1 VITVLALAAVIVGQA
16 QVTDG
21 DTIRIGETRIR
32 LHGIDAPEAREQ
44 CVTIQAEVWRCGRSA
59 TRHLRKKIEGKTV
72 TCEPIETDRYGR
84 TVARCL
90 VGSEDLQRW
99 LVRNGWARSYPYF
112 SHAYVE
118 DEAAAKRHKHGIWQ

>member
-1 VITVLALAAVIVGQA
+1 VIAALALAAAIVGQA
-16 QVTDG
+16 QATDG

-44 CVTIQAEVWRCGRSA
+44 CVTIHAEVWRCGRSA
-59 TRHLRKKIEGKTV
+59 TRQLRKKIEGKTV

-84 TVARCL
+84 TVARCR
-90 VGSEDLQRW
+90 VGGEDLQRW

-112 SHAYVE
+112 SREYVP
-118 DEAAAKRHKHGIWQ
+118 DEADAKKVRRGIWR